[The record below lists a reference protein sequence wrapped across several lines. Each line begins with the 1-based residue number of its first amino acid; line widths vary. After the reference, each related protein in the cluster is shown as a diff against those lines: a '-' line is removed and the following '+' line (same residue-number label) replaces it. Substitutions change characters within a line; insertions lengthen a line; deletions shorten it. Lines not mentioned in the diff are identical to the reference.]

1 MKTLLQINS
10 SMFAENGQSTR
21 LANSFVAK
29 WRAANPG
36 ATVVVRDVATEA
48 VPHLNAQ
55 RIGAFMTKQEERTA
69 EQKAVVDFSDA
80 LIDEIKNADVIVFG
94 LPMYNFAIP
103 SELKAYLD
111 HIARAGV
118 TFRYTETGP
127 VGMLENKKVYV
138 FAARGGI
145 YAGTT
150 KDTQTPYIRNFL
162 GFIGITDVE
171 FTYAEGLKMGEE
183 IKQAALAKAETAMG
197 QLMAAA

>member
-171 FTYAEGLKMGEE
+171 FTYAEGLNMGEE

>member
-103 SELKAYLD
+103 S
-111 HIARAGV
+111 
-118 TFRYTETGP
+118 
-127 VGMLENKKVYV
+127 
-138 FAARGGI
+138 
-145 YAGTT
+145 
-150 KDTQTPYIRNFL
+150 
-162 GFIGITDVE
+162 
-171 FTYAEGLKMGEE
+171 
-183 IKQAALAKAETAMG
+183 
-197 QLMAAA
+197 

>member
-1 MKTLLQINS
+1 
-10 SMFAENGQSTR
+10 MFAENGQSTR

-29 WRAANPG
+29 WRVANPG
-36 ATVVVRDVATEA
+36 AAVVVRDVASEA

-55 RIGAFMTKQEERTA
+55 RIGAFMTKPEERSA

-80 LIDEIKNADVIVFG
+80 LIDEIKRADVIVFG

-145 YAGTT
+145 YAGTA

-171 FTYAEGLKMGEE
+171 FTYAEGLNMGEE
-183 IKQAALAKAETAMG
+183 IKQAALAKAETAMA